1 MGRTPEEEAS
11 TVRFAAQYGL
21 LTQSPLMLAIERTV
35 CGCDYGGTSWAT
47 RAEAERLGPLLELA
61 SGRRLLDV
69 GAGSGWP
76 ALFVA
81 HNTGC
86 DVTLVDVPLAGIRI
100 AVRRAAADALRGAC
114 WAAVAD
120 GAALPFA
127 EASFDAISHSD
138 VLCCLEAK
146 LSVLSE
152 CRRVVRPEG
161 RMVFTVISIA
171 PGLSSRDRE
180 RAAERG
186 PPFVSA
192 PSDYAVLL
200 PESGWA
206 VSDRVDLTLE
216 YARTVR
222 SLARELEARNEEL
235 IELLGADELAELLG
249 RKQAALDGIEEGLLV
264 RELFVATPRRGT
276 EAR

>member
-1 MGRTPEEEAS
+1 MVRTPEEEAS
-11 TVRFAAQYGL
+11 TARFGAQYEL
-21 LTQSPLMLAIERTV
+21 AQSPPMLAVERVV

-47 RAEAERLGPLLELA
+47 RAEAERLGPLLGLA
-61 SGRRLLDV
+61 AGRRLLDV

-81 HNTGC
+81 RETGC

-100 AVRRAAADALRGAC
+100 AARRASADALSGTC

-127 EASFDAISHSD
+127 DASFDAVSHSD

-146 LSVLSE
+146 HAVLRE
-152 CRRVVRPEG
+152 CRRVMRAEG
-161 RMVFTVISIA
+161 TMVFTVIAIA
-171 PGLSSRDRE
+171 PRLSSSDRE

-192 PSDYAVLL
+192 PSDYAVMLQ
-200 PESGWA
+200 ETGWA
-206 VSDRVDLTLE
+206 VAERIDLTRQ
-216 YARTVR
+216 YADTVR
-222 SLARELEARNEEL
+222 RLARELSARAEEL
-235 IELLGADELAELLG
+235 IALLGAGELEDLLS
-249 RKQAALDGIEEGLLV
+249 RKQAALEGIEEGLLV
-264 RELFVATPRRGT
+264 RELFVARP
-276 EAR
+276 AAV